1 MDLNDIVNEIK
12 RKKSYLCIGLDS
24 DIEKIPKHLL
34 DFEDP
39 VFEFNKRV
47 IDATKDLVIAY
58 KPNLAFYESAGLKG
72 MISLEKTINYIPNNK
87 LYSHQDT

>member
-34 DFEDP
+34 DLFLEALSKS
-39 VFEFNKRV
+39 FNNGIGLLFR
-47 IDATKDLVIAY
+47 ALV
-58 KPNLAFYESAGLKG
+58 L
-72 MISLEKTINYIPNNK
+72 
-87 LYSHQDT
+87 